1 MPEPPWSVAMKS
13 VLAQTYP
20 NIEVIAVDD
29 GSTDHTAD
37 ILKKYR
43 PIFKEHRM
51 CLRYM
56 FEPNAGL
63 GAAIHL
69 GLQYVTGDYLCWS
82 DPDDF
87 YFPESMKKRWLAFQ
101 AHPECAVVSSD
112 AFVFSSDDLHHP
124 IKREAARFEHRYDP
138 KQFEWLLTE
147 KSHFCAGCHMIRMKD
162 FLKVNPQKYIYPAR
176 RGQETGN
183 CCFLF
188 ITVSNAIIW
197 MNLCMLMFCI
207 RTVCPPEMIPKK
219 KNCNVFMSMKKLSGI
234 HCQKFR

>member
-1 MPEPPWSVAMKS
+1 MDEKISIILPCYNAGTTLERCLKS

-51 CLRYM
+51 CLRYL

-87 YFPESMKKRWLAFQ
+87 YFPESMK
-101 AHPECAVVSSD
+101 
-112 AFVFSSDDLHHP
+112 
-124 IKREAARFEHRYDP
+124 
-138 KQFEWLLTE
+138 
-147 KSHFCAGCHMIRMKD
+147 
-162 FLKVNPQKYIYPAR
+162 
-176 RGQETGN
+176 
-183 CCFLF
+183 
-188 ITVSNAIIW
+188 
-197 MNLCMLMFCI
+197 
-207 RTVCPPEMIPKK
+207 
-219 KNCNVFMSMKKLSGI
+219 
-234 HCQKFR
+234 